1 MKRMVHAP
9 ELLIL
14 YALDMFLVL
23 SIVTVLFDSSFPL
36 AVPYFFQLL
45 SIACTGHM
53 YLSQVFKDMF
63 TLESRFWYSFFYM
76 DAMVLSAFAMSAYLL
91 FVKKSYAKGL
101 MFSGSFTLPAA
112 SFGVYLMTFYD
123 NYQTT
128 PLILRLVNGNWLIA
142 SLLIS
147 MLILIQGTKLFLDSD
162 PRLNRYKINIMKSLR
177 DLLGEDLY
185 FDEDQQDENDYYNP
199 LDYAHVDN
207 TIELE
212 KDEFEF

>member
-1 MKRMVHAP
+1 MVHAP

-45 SIACTGHM
+45 SIAGTGHM
-53 YLSQVFKDMF
+53 YVSQVFKEMF

-162 PRLNRYKINIMKSLR
+162 PRLKRYKINIMESLR

-185 FDEDQQDENDYYNP
+185 FDEDQHDEDDSYNP
-199 LDYAHVDN
+199 LDHVHVGN

-212 KDEFEF
+212 KDDFEF

>member
-1 MKRMVHAP
+1 MVHAP

-23 SIVTVLFDSSFPL
+23 SIVTVLFDDSFPL
-36 AVPYFFQLL
+36 AVPYFFQIL
-45 SIACTGHM
+45 SIAGTGHM
-53 YLSQVFKDMF
+53 YVSQFFDEMF
-63 TLESRFWYSFFYM
+63 TLESRFWYSFFYL

-123 NYQTT
+123 SYQTT
-128 PLILRLVNGNWLIA
+128 PFILRLVNGNWLIA
-142 SLLIS
+142 ALLIS

-162 PRLNRYKINIMKSLR
+162 PRLSQYKINIKQSIK
-177 DLLGEDLY
+177 DLIDEEEVYD
-185 FDEDQQDENDYYNP
+185 DEDQLADDDYYNP
-199 LDYAHVDN
+199 VDYVHVTN
-207 TIELE
+207 PAELE
-212 KDEFEF
+212 QDDYEF